1 MFRKYFEDQGMSD
14 SRDSWYKPNML
25 YNIHYRPSKPKDP
38 PKFKVITKLFNPSI
52 CTCGDHGCEPH
63 YRMEREVVWLEKE
76 VDSKT
81 GRDMQEVDK
90 MVVMAASSNSNINE
104 ITKKLE
110 ICEDDNNEEKSN
122 GEDNDDDEDDDND
135 DDSYDGG
142 DNNNV
147 AAADDDDNDDD
158 DGDDDD
164 DNNAAAASDDE
175 YDTGDVSEIGA
186 TDDKEVLIS
195 SDEEYGS
202 AFGILMVYCN
212 SEIHSTW
219 DVKECNSY

>member
-1 MFRKYFEDQGMSD
+1 
-14 SRDSWYKPNML
+14 
-25 YNIHYRPSKPKDP
+25 
-38 PKFKVITKLFNPSI
+38 
-52 CTCGDHGCEPH
+52 
-63 YRMEREVVWLEKE
+63 MEREVVWLEKE

-90 MVVMAASSNSNINE
+90 MADMEASSNSNINE

-110 ICEDDNNEEKSN
+110 ICEDDNTEEKSN
-122 GEDNDDDEDDDND
+122 GEDNDDDENDDND
-135 DDSYDGG
+135 DDSYDDG
-142 DNNNV
+142 DNNN
-147 AAADDDDNDDD
+147 AAADDDDDDNDDDD

-164 DNNAAAASDDE
+164 DNNAAAAAASDDE
-175 YDTGDVSEIGA
+175 YDTGDISEIGA
-186 TDDKEVLIS
+186 TDDKKVLIN

-219 DVKECNSY
+219 YVVQVDKIIFRVLKLLHFCH